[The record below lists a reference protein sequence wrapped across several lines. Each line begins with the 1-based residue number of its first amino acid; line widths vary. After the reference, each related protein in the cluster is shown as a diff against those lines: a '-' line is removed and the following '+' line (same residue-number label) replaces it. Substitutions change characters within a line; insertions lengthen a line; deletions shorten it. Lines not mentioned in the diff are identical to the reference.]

1 VSGSNALPLVR
12 AAESPSAEAEDPS
25 DWRAEL
31 RASVR
36 SADELARHLELTQEE
51 LAGARAAEAAG
62 LPLSITPYYLALAS
76 KTDPACPIR
85 RQVVPHAAESVL
97 APGDLRDPLG
107 EEAHEVAPDLI
118 QRYPDRAL
126 LFATDR
132 CAVYCRFCTR
142 SRLVGAGGGARSEE
156 RLAPAFAYLE
166 AHPEVRDVIVSGGD
180 PLAMATERLERL
192 VARLRAI
199 PSIETIRL
207 ATRVPVVLPSRITS
221 ELVTALRPHHPLW
234 VMTHFNHP
242 RELTVASRR
251 ALRALADGGFP
262 VMNHTVLLR
271 GVNDRA
277 ETLGELFRGL
287 VRERAR
293 PYYLL
298 QTDPVRGTS
307 HLRTPLDTGI
317 RLMGELQGRLSGI
330 ALPKLIVDTP
340 GGFGK
345 VPVGPDYVVLR
356 DGKMT
361 RFRSPRGVE
370 VEYWDPPE

>member
-1 VSGSNALPLVR
+1 V
-12 AAESPSAEAEDPS
+12 SAEPHASLNVVAADAS
-25 DWRAEL
+25 DWRWQLQHA
-31 RASVR
+31 VR
-36 SADELARHLELTQEE
+36 TTDELAARLRLSEAE

-62 LPLSITPYYLALAS
+62 LPLLVTPYYLGLIDAE
-76 KTDPACPIR
+76 DPACPIR
-85 RQVVPHAAESVL
+85 RQVVPHADEARTV
-97 APGDLRDPLG
+97 PGDLVDPLG
-107 EEAHEVAPDLI
+107 EQAHEVAPDLI
-118 QRYPDRAL
+118 RRYPDRAL

-156 RLAPAFAYLE
+156 RLAGAFAYLE

-180 PLAMATERLERL
+180 PLAMSTERVLAL
-192 VARLRAI
+192 VARLRRI

-207 ATRVPVVLPSRITS
+207 ATRVPVVLPQRITD
-221 ELVTALRPHHPLW
+221 ELLSALRPHHPLW

-242 RELTVASRR
+242 RELTDTSRA
-251 ALRALADGGFP
+251 ALRRLADAGFP
-262 VMNHTVLLR
+262 VMNHSVLLR
-271 GVNDRA
+271 GINDDA
-277 ETLGELFRGL
+277 ATLAALFRGL

-298 QTDPVRGTS
+298 QADPVRGSS

-317 RLMGELQGRLSGI
+317 RLLGELQGRLSGI

-345 VPVGPDYVVLR
+345 VPVGPDYVLAR

-370 VEYWDPPE
+370 VEYWDP